1 MKTHELLIVRHF
13 LQTLD
18 KQVEGERLQEPI
30 APAFLNLLTRADL
43 KEILVLIYGDPQE
56 IKKAH
61 PDYENKPNDV
71 LLFEYIRDEYYVL
84 KYYIDVVM
92 PRYTL

>member
-43 KEILVLIYGDPQE
+43 KEILLLIYGDPQE
-56 IKKAH
+56 IKKAY